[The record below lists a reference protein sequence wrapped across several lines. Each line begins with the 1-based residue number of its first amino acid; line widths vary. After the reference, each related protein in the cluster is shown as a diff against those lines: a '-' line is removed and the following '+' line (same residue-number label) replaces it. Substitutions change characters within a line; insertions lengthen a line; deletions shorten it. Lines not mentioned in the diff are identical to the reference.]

1 MSREKFGLSL
11 SLECSGEISRQSVKS
26 TYPIISLKVG
36 VFLQNANARFWLV
49 KFSQQL
55 VPCSEIITP
64 NKTPNQW
71 EKKPGLPS
79 VYYNRSRFSGKST
92 ALQQFFLYIA
102 QCSSIQDDH
111 VIMGK
116 DAKGKGKG
124 KTRAKRVF
132 ERSGSSAAAE
142 LVVGVWPNQ
151 EPLSPSARLVFF
163 GWQNGAFSFFFG
175 PVSFV
180 FFTQG
185 LFLLLIFP

>member
-71 EKKPGLPS
+71 EKIPGLPS

-102 QCSSIQDDH
+102 QCSSIQDEH

-142 LVVGVWPNQ
+142 LVVGVLPNQ
-151 EPLSPSARLVFF
+151 EPLSLSARL
-163 GWQNGAFSFFFG
+163 FFFG
-175 PVSFV
+175 
-180 FFTQG
+180 
-185 LFLLLIFP
+185 